1 VASAPPLFFCHTP
14 DRRTAIATPRATPE
28 EIAAL
33 RVLVAAYQAAEIAV
47 LGNQHYRM
55 PDGREL
61 TRASLNDIRAGKR
74 EALGELSRALG
85 TSRGRARRGVPV
97 STGMRCR

>member
-1 VASAPPLFFCHTP
+1 MLHPN
-14 DRRTAIATPRATPE
+14 RRTAIATPRATPD

-33 RVLVAAYQAAEIAV
+33 RALVAAYQAAEIAV
-47 LGNQHYRM
+47 LGNQSYKM

-74 EALGELSRALG
+74 EAQGELTRALG
-85 TSRGRARRGVPV
+85 TSRGRSRRAVPM
-97 STGMRCR
+97 STGRCW